1 MLYKCT
7 ASDAWAP
14 SDAPVSV
21 SVGANA
27 SCLLAFFCASFSVL
41 RVMVVPTEV
50 EQLTCLGAVRGK
62 AAAGQQRQIF

>member
-14 SDAPVSV
+14 PDAPVSV

-27 SCLLAFFCASFSVL
+27 SCLLAFFL
-41 RVMVVPTEV
+41 
-50 EQLTCLGAVRGK
+50 CLLFRAESDGCSYG
-62 AAAGQQRQIF
+62 G